1 MKRYELEEK
10 EIKVLETLAEYGAM
24 SPGQVSAQ
32 TWMLPGETQTV
43 LRGLSEEGLVLLRDD
58 TQSVDGRL
66 VAMTM
71 KARELMQTRP
81 FLSKRR

>member
-10 EIKVLETLAEYGAM
+10 EIKVLETLAEHGAM